1 MDQSLIPERLLCE
14 SRVDPLGIDEL
25 HPRFSWLVETDRE
38 AARQSAC
45 HILVASSPEFLAADQ
60 GDLWDSGKLISAQ
73 CSGIAY
79 AGRPLKS
86 RQKCFWKVRLW
97 DHEGPVGPFSA
108 AACFEMGL
116 LHAEHRRSRAVGLT
130 FVAFSIGT
138 CFVIFFAHGRP
149 FVGANALQPVELNEL
164 AAKLAAG

>member
-1 MDQSLIPERLLCE
+1 MLAILLI
-14 SRVDPLGIDEL
+14 
-25 HPRFSWLVETDRE
+25 FS
-38 AARQSAC
+38 
-45 HILVASSPEFLAADQ
+45 
-60 GDLWDSGKLISAQ
+60 
-73 CSGIAY
+73 
-79 AGRPLKS
+79 
-86 RQKCFWKVRLW
+86 
-97 DHEGPVGPFSA
+97 
-108 AACFEMGL
+108 MGL